1 MEHLFVYGTLL
12 NHFKNDTLLAVEKFL
27 KFKSNGYLKGNLYD
41 LGEYPAVVEDAG
53 TSEKVKGEIYLINNP
68 EKVFDILDEYEGVNE
83 VEPEYKRKKKVVT
96 LSEGKKIKSWVY
108 VYKKQLEPSLKKIVG
123 GDYIS
128 FMKNRK

>member
-96 LSEGKKIKSWVY
+96 LNEGKKIKSWVY